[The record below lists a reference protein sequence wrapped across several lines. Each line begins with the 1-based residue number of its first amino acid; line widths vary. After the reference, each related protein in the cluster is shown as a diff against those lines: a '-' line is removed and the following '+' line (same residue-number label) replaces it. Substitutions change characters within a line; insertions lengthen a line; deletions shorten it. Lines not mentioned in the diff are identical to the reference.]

1 MQWIDALSYEEVMT
15 FLRSTPANL
24 FFKDTECRYLF
35 ISDVRTFFPYGEG
48 QEEDVLGK
56 TDLEI
61 WGSEE
66 QARFYYE
73 QDQKVLATGKG
84 TSFITEVPRK
94 DGTAYYQIKKNPV
107 VLEGK
112 IIGIVGLIGDIT
124 ERVRL
129 EKQAQNWAVHDELT
143 GLYNRNYLKVKGAE
157 QLKGAIMPIT
167 IIMGDCNYLKRVN
180 DAYGHEYGDLL
191 LKRVGRVIRENLPP
205 ESVALRMGGDE
216 FLIACSHFSAEE
228 AEQLIERLHGEL
240 ARQSDDRLK
249 LDVAFG
255 YHTVTEGPFDYTA
268 VYHAADRDMYRNKR
282 KTAENPDEI
291 TASARSPRAEAVLV
305 ICYIRAVS
313 TSAQS
318 GRMRMLSRV
327 VSTTD
332 PAAKCSSWPN
342 CTANTEVMA
351 AAGQHSSR
359 STTWADIPNRS
370 RPSAAKAAR
379 QTAGMSS
386 IRTPASF
393 QMCLSRRMLPRSPDA
408 IRMPVMSMDRGVF
421 MPPSSSN
428 G

>member
-1 MQWIDALSYEEVMT
+1 MQWIDALGYEEVMT

-61 WGSEE
+61 WGNEE
-66 QARFYYE
+66 QARIYYE
-73 QDQKVLATGKG
+73 HDQKVLETGKG
-84 TSFITEVPRK
+84 TSFITEVPRE
-94 DGTAYYQIKKNPV
+94 DGTAYYQIKKNRV

-124 ERVRL
+124 ERVL
-129 EKQAQNWAVHDELT
+129 QEKQAENWAVHDELT
-143 GLYNRNYLKVKGAE
+143 GLYNRNYLKVKGAA

-167 IIMGDCNYLKRVN
+167 IIMGACNYLKRVN

-282 KTAENPDEI
+282 K
-291 TASARSPRAEAVLV
+291 
-305 ICYIRAVS
+305 
-313 TSAQS
+313 
-318 GRMRMLSRV
+318 
-327 VSTTD
+327 
-332 PAAKCSSWPN
+332 
-342 CTANTEVMA
+342 
-351 AAGQHSSR
+351 
-359 STTWADIPNRS
+359 NR
-370 RPSAAKAAR
+370 
-379 QTAGMSS
+379 
-386 IRTPASF
+386 
-393 QMCLSRRMLPRSPDA
+393 
-408 IRMPVMSMDRGVF
+408 
-421 MPPSSSN
+421 
-428 G
+428 

>member
-1 MQWIDALSYEEVMT
+1 MQWSDALGYEEVMT

-48 QEEDVLGK
+48 QEKDVLGK

-61 WGSEE
+61 WGNEE

-84 TSFITEVPRK
+84 TGYITEVPRE
-94 DGTAYYQIKKNPV
+94 DGIAYYQIKKNPV

-112 IIGIVGLIGDIT
+112 IIGIVGLISDIT

-129 EKQAQNWAVHDELT
+129 EKQAQNWAIHDELT

-167 IIMGDCNYLKRVN
+167 IIMGDCNYLKRVK

-282 KTAENPDEI
+282 K
-291 TASARSPRAEAVLV
+291 
-305 ICYIRAVS
+305 
-313 TSAQS
+313 
-318 GRMRMLSRV
+318 
-327 VSTTD
+327 
-332 PAAKCSSWPN
+332 
-342 CTANTEVMA
+342 
-351 AAGQHSSR
+351 
-359 STTWADIPNRS
+359 NR
-370 RPSAAKAAR
+370 
-379 QTAGMSS
+379 
-386 IRTPASF
+386 
-393 QMCLSRRMLPRSPDA
+393 
-408 IRMPVMSMDRGVF
+408 
-421 MPPSSSN
+421 
-428 G
+428 

>member
-1 MQWIDALSYEEVMT
+1 MQGIDALSYEEVMT

-48 QEEDVLGK
+48 QEEDVLGR

-61 WGSEE
+61 WDSEE
-66 QARFYYE
+66 
-73 QDQKVLATGKG
+73 
-84 TSFITEVPRK
+84 
-94 DGTAYYQIKKNPV
+94 
-107 VLEGK
+107 
-112 IIGIVGLIGDIT
+112 
-124 ERVRL
+124 
-129 EKQAQNWAVHDELT
+129 QAQNWAIHDELT

-157 QLKGAIMPIT
+157 QLKGAIMPVT

-282 KTAENPDEI
+282 K
-291 TASARSPRAEAVLV
+291 
-305 ICYIRAVS
+305 
-313 TSAQS
+313 
-318 GRMRMLSRV
+318 
-327 VSTTD
+327 
-332 PAAKCSSWPN
+332 
-342 CTANTEVMA
+342 
-351 AAGQHSSR
+351 
-359 STTWADIPNRS
+359 NR
-370 RPSAAKAAR
+370 
-379 QTAGMSS
+379 
-386 IRTPASF
+386 
-393 QMCLSRRMLPRSPDA
+393 
-408 IRMPVMSMDRGVF
+408 
-421 MPPSSSN
+421 
-428 G
+428 

>member
-1 MQWIDALSYEEVMT
+1 MQWIDALGYEEVMT

-61 WGSEE
+61 WGNEE

-73 QDQKVLATGKG
+73 QDQKVLATG
-84 TSFITEVPRK
+84 
-94 DGTAYYQIKKNPV
+94 
-107 VLEGK
+107 
-112 IIGIVGLIGDIT
+112 
-124 ERVRL
+124 
-129 EKQAQNWAVHDELT
+129 
-143 GLYNRNYLKVKGAE
+143 
-157 QLKGAIMPIT
+157 KGAIMPIT

-255 YHTVTEGPFDYTA
+255 YHTVTEGPFDYVA

-282 KTAENPDEI
+282 K
-291 TASARSPRAEAVLV
+291 
-305 ICYIRAVS
+305 
-313 TSAQS
+313 
-318 GRMRMLSRV
+318 
-327 VSTTD
+327 
-332 PAAKCSSWPN
+332 
-342 CTANTEVMA
+342 
-351 AAGQHSSR
+351 
-359 STTWADIPNRS
+359 NR
-370 RPSAAKAAR
+370 
-379 QTAGMSS
+379 
-386 IRTPASF
+386 
-393 QMCLSRRMLPRSPDA
+393 
-408 IRMPVMSMDRGVF
+408 
-421 MPPSSSN
+421 
-428 G
+428 

>member
-1 MQWIDALSYEEVMT
+1 MQGINALGYEEVMT

-35 ISDVRTFFPYGEG
+35 VSDSRTFFPYGEG

-56 TDLEI
+56 KDLEI
-61 WGSEE
+61 WGNEE

-84 TSFITEVPRK
+84 TSYITEVPRE
-94 DGTAYYQIKKNPV
+94 DGTVYYQIKKNPV

-112 IIGIVGLIGDIT
+112 IIGIVGLISDIT

-129 EKQAQNWAVHDELT
+129 EKQAENWAIHDELT
-143 GLYNRNYLKVKGAE
+143 GLYNR
-157 QLKGAIMPIT
+157 
-167 IIMGDCNYLKRVN
+167 NYLKRVN

-216 FLIACSHFSAEE
+216 FLIACNHFSAEE

-255 YHTVTEGPFDYTA
+255 YHTVTEGPFDYIA

-282 KTAENPDEI
+282 K
-291 TASARSPRAEAVLV
+291 
-305 ICYIRAVS
+305 
-313 TSAQS
+313 
-318 GRMRMLSRV
+318 
-327 VSTTD
+327 
-332 PAAKCSSWPN
+332 
-342 CTANTEVMA
+342 
-351 AAGQHSSR
+351 
-359 STTWADIPNRS
+359 NR
-370 RPSAAKAAR
+370 
-379 QTAGMSS
+379 
-386 IRTPASF
+386 
-393 QMCLSRRMLPRSPDA
+393 
-408 IRMPVMSMDRGVF
+408 
-421 MPPSSSN
+421 
-428 G
+428 

>member
-1 MQWIDALSYEEVMT
+1 MQWIDALGYEEVMT

-35 ISDVRTFFPYGEG
+35 VSDSRTFFPYGEG

-61 WGSEE
+61 WSSEE

-84 TSFITEVPRK
+84 TSFITEVPRE

-129 EKQAQNWAVHDELT
+129 EKQAQNWAIHDELT

-157 QLKGAIMPIT
+157 QLKGAAMPIT

-216 FLIACSHFSAEE
+216 FLIACNHFSAEE
-228 AEQLIERLHGEL
+228 AEQLIERLHAEL

-255 YHTVTEGPFDYTA
+255 YHTVTEGPFDHVA
-268 VYHAADRDMYRNKR
+268 VYHAADRDMYRNKH
-282 KTAENPDEI
+282 K
-291 TASARSPRAEAVLV
+291 
-305 ICYIRAVS
+305 
-313 TSAQS
+313 
-318 GRMRMLSRV
+318 
-327 VSTTD
+327 
-332 PAAKCSSWPN
+332 
-342 CTANTEVMA
+342 
-351 AAGQHSSR
+351 
-359 STTWADIPNRS
+359 NR
-370 RPSAAKAAR
+370 
-379 QTAGMSS
+379 
-386 IRTPASF
+386 
-393 QMCLSRRMLPRSPDA
+393 
-408 IRMPVMSMDRGVF
+408 
-421 MPPSSSN
+421 
-428 G
+428 